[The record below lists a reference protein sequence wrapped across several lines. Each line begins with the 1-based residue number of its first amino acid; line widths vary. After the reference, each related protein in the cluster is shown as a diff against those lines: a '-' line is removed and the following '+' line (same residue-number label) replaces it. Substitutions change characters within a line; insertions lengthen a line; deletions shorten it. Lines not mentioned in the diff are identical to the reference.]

1 MGPLSILGSK
11 VETDSADKI
20 VGGIMA
26 GDVSNK
32 VVSIQSLKAKKQT
45 HKSVKRAVGA
55 EQVPVTDITHT
66 RQKMI
71 AEERRIVR
79 RTILTEFVG
88 AFIIIPQRGLCKVSL
103 YDISETGVSFDIDS
117 SVGQLL
123 IGDEIAMRVY
133 LNNKS
138 YFPFAV
144 KINHVRRM
152 GEDLSY
158 RHGAGFVKGTVN
170 DLALHHFVKFIEHVS
185 SCLETDHGDIMVSSH
200 NPKA

>member
-1 MGPLSILGSK
+1 
-11 VETDSADKI
+11 
-20 VGGIMA
+20 MA

-32 VVSIQSLKAKKQT
+32 VVSIQSLKAKKQP
-45 HKSVKRAVGA
+45 HKVAKRAVGA
-55 EQVPVTDITHT
+55 EQVPITDITHK
-66 RQKMI
+66 RQQMI

-88 AFIIIPQRGLCKVSL
+88 AFIVIPQRGLAKVAL
-103 YDISETGVSFDIDS
+103 YDISDTGISFDIDCN
-117 SVGQLL
+117 VGQLMV
-123 IGDEIAMRVY
+123 GDEIAMRVY

-144 KINHVRRM
+144 KINHVRRIN
-152 GEDLSY
+152 EDLCF
-158 RHGAGFVKGTVN
+158 RHGAGFVKGTIN
-170 DLALHHFVKFIEHVS
+170 DVALHHFVKFIESVS